1 MLMFH
6 LVLTASAMAAT
17 TSVHAEVLEPP
28 AQMKATL
35 STALTEIN
43 FLGQCTSV
51 QTNHKLDDEFEK
63 KDATYFN
70 AEREAR
76 NIWGGTVKP
85 DHNSDANRS
94 RACSKHNIAH
104 ALHAVERALTSQR
117 SIFNEAIKVMAK
129 GMWVGPMK
137 LCQGNVKRAVLE
149 NDQYTNTPTLYIEL
163 DPTASATLSE
173 ITGRAVNEQLAIRS
187 NGEVILR
194 PTIYEPM
201 GNLAING
208 PEYTQLRAMKDELS
222 KVC

>member
-1 MLMFH
+1 MFH
-6 LVLTASAMAAT
+6 LVLTALAMGAM
-17 TSVHAEVLEPP
+17 TSVHAEIVEPP
-28 AQMKATL
+28 VHMKATL
-35 STALTEIN
+35 NTALTEIN

-51 QTNHKLDDEFEK
+51 QTNHKLNDEFEK
-63 KDATYFN
+63 KHAMYFN

-85 DHNSDANRS
+85 DINSDANRS

-104 ALHAVERALTSQR
+104 ALQEVERALTSQNR
-117 SIFNEAIKVMAK
+117 IYNEAIKVMAK

-137 LCQGNVKRAVLE
+137 LCQGNVKSAVLE
-149 NDQYTNTPTLYIEL
+149 NDTYTNTPTLYIEL
-163 DPTASATLSE
+163 DPSDSATLME

-187 NGEVILR
+187 NGEVILQ

-201 GNLAING
+201 ANLALNG
-208 PEYTQLRAMKDELS
+208 PEYTQLSALKDELS